1 MNYGGISGALLTDF
15 PKVFD
20 CIAHD
25 LFIAKLEAYGFQSDT
40 LNLVYDY
47 FSNESKE

>member
-1 MNYGGISGALLTDF
+1 MNYGGISGALLKDF

-20 CIAHD
+20 CIARD

-40 LNLVYDY
+40 LNIVYDY